1 MYISA
6 LYCYIIQH
14 IVYYTVGIQ
23 MKFNVKTIAAKY
35 AAVVMF
41 LVLVGIL
48 NFAYNNLGQVG
59 NLSFTQILVYLVPG
73 IPFTAA
79 WLYVIYRLFTFTT
92 SKE

>member
-1 MYISA
+1 
-6 LYCYIIQH
+6 
-14 IVYYTVGIQ
+14 
-23 MKFNVKTIAAKY
+23 MKFNVKTLAAKY

-48 NFAYNNLGQVG
+48 IFAYNNLGQVG

-79 WLYVIYRLFTFTT
+79 WLYAIYRLFTFTT

>member
-1 MYISA
+1 MFNTA
-6 LYCYIIQH
+6 R
-14 IVYYTVGIQ
+14 GN
-23 MKFNVKTIAAKY
+23 MKFNVQLLAAKY

-79 WLYVIYRLFTFTT
+79 WLYASYRLFTFKK

>member
-14 IVYYTVGIQ
+14 IVYYTAGIQ
-23 MKFNVKTIAAKY
+23 MKFNVKTLAAKY

-73 IPFTAA
+73 IPFTAV
-79 WLYVIYRLFTFTT
+79 WLYAIYRLFTFTT